1 MVCLKMKLPY
11 LVLLQG
17 DAGVF
22 RAFQLKEGM
31 SLAPSV
37 PVDILQRFDSTQLD
51 QLLEAQASIGASG
64 GIFNFTYTVLCV
76 CVCEMQA
83 AISMS
88 HLGCLGICMVFAS
101 RYARYNVE
109 DNINLAAETRTR
121 RIWELTEQLT
131 CHHF

>member
-64 GIFNFTYTVLCV
+64 GFSTSHTQFCV
-76 CVCEMQA
+76 CVC
-83 AISMS
+83 
-88 HLGCLGICMVFAS
+88 V
-101 RYARYNVE
+101 
-109 DNINLAAETRTR
+109 
-121 RIWELTEQLT
+121 
-131 CHHF
+131 